1 MTSPPFTEL
10 EVSKDEYKTMMERM
24 EPFQG
29 SRIEMPWHFYT
40 PEKAAQ
46 NTGELFPLVVSLHG
60 GYGREVEDG
69 NIMVDGAPFLLG
81 STAGL
86 LTAENR
92 EKYPAYI
99 VMPHCV
105 QSADCNFYSN
115 EWSSNGGANFQVN
128 PQPSRYG
135 SALIELIEHIIDT
148 YQVDPARIYVT
159 GVSMGGGGTWELAQ
173 RRPDLVAAAFPM
185 AGHTP
190 AMSFLDDIA
199 QNKVPVWAFSS
210 SSDYI
215 NSHQDTDRAVEH
227 IRGQGGCAW
236 VTKFDNLEHGH
247 LLWQR
252 AFLEPGLWDW
262 VFAQKQP
269 REGDAQ

>member
-1 MTSPPFTEL
+1 MMTKMDVF
-10 EVSKDEYKTMMERM
+10 K
-24 EPFQG
+24 G
-29 SRIEMPWHFYT
+29 SRIDMPWNMYT
-40 PEKAAQ
+40 PDQAAENPDQ
-46 NTGELFPLVVSLHG
+46 LFPLVVSLHG
-60 GYGREVEDG
+60 GYGREVAEG
-69 NIMVDGAPFLLG
+69 NILVDGAPFLLG
-81 STAGL
+81 ASTGL
-86 LTAENR
+86 LTEENR

-115 EWSSNGGANFQVN
+115 EWSSNGGAFFTVN

-135 SALIELIEHIIDT
+135 SALIELIEHIIET

-159 GVSMGGGGTWELAQ
+159 GASMGGGGTWELAQ

-190 AMSFLDDIA
+190 ALRYLDA
-199 QNKVPVWAFSS
+199 LAESKVPVWAFSTS
-210 SSDYI
+210 ADYT
-215 NSHQDTDRAVEH
+215 NSHMDTDTAVKYVSD
-227 IRGQGGCAW
+227 QGGCAW
-236 VTKFDNLEHGH
+236 VTKFDGLQHGH

-269 REGDAQ
+269 REGDVQ